1 MPRLCGAFFWG
12 DALRFSIF
20 SKDYGLLFL
29 VCSCFVLFSFSV
41 FSTFK
46 VGYGWHDQ
54 QRIAQIF
61 LLIICLG
68 YSFLNVKSLPAS
80 GLRSVSVVLV
90 LGFFSSMF
98 AREVLW
104 ASMEWALYV
113 GLFFLALTSASLNRS
128 SNWRLAVACVA
139 GLVGFFLAFQFL
151 VYYGSSFLSGIKVL
165 EPSLMYG
172 GFANPRF
179 LGQFQVVLI
188 PLLAGLVVDLWGRR
202 PFFSVVCLVV
212 LLLHWVIAF
221 MLDGRGVWVALFLS
235 YAGLFI
241 FASVLWRMVF
251 LQASIALLGFF
262 LFKFMFE
269 LVPLWV
275 GIDVGDY
282 SQLRLGLSAR
292 DIIWCSALE
301 MAISHPWFGVGP
313 MNFSA
318 IVNPVAAHPHQ
329 LILQFFTEWGGL
341 ATLCVILLIVRA
353 FLRGIR
359 FIRAEQI
366 QSVDVAI
373 WLAVASALVLAQVD
387 GVFVMPYAQTWLA
400 VLVGAALGSVSG
412 NSLIRKAHVPIV
424 RLFIAPSTIILMYIL
439 LVQAPLL
446 PEAQQAHFEKHAYG
460 LKPRFWS
467 QGWIPMEFND

>member
-12 DALRFSIF
+12 CVLRFLILF
-20 SKDYGLLFL
+20 KNYGLLFL
-29 VCSCFVLFSFSV
+29 ICFCFVLFSFSV

-61 LLIICLG
+61 LLIASLG
-68 YSFLNVKSLPAS
+68 YSFLNVKSLPSS
-80 GLRSVSVVLV
+80 GFRSVSFVLV
-90 LGFFSSMF
+90 LGFFSSML
-98 AREVLW
+98 AKEMLW

-113 GLFFLALTSASLNRS
+113 GLVFLALTSASLNKS
-128 SNWRLAVACVA
+128 GNWRLAVACIA
-139 GLVGFFLAFQFL
+139 GLVGFLLAFQFL
-151 VYYGSSFLSGIKVL
+151 VYYVSSFLSGVKML

-188 PLLAGLVVDLWGRR
+188 PLLAGLVINLWAGR

-221 MLDGRGVWVALFLS
+221 LLGGRGVWVALFLS

-241 FASVLWRMVF
+241 FASVLWRMIF
-251 LQASIALLGFF
+251 LQASIVLLGFF

-269 LVPLWV
+269 LVPLWA
-275 GIDVGDY
+275 GIDVGVY
-282 SQLRLGLSAR
+282 SHLRLGLSAR
-292 DIIWCSALE
+292 DIIWSSALE
-301 MAISHPWFGVGP
+301 MAIIHPWFGVGP

-329 LILQFFTEWGGL
+329 FILQFFAEWGGL
-341 ATLCVILLIVRA
+341 ATLFVILLMVRGL
-353 FLRGIR
+353 LRGIR
-359 FIRAEQI
+359 FIRAEQVR
-366 QSVDVAI
+366 SVDISI
-373 WLAVASALVLAQVD
+373 WLAVASALILAQVD
-387 GVFVMPYAQTWLA
+387 GVFVMPYVQTWLA
-400 VLVGAALGSVSG
+400 VLVGAAVGSVSG
-412 NSLIRKAHVPIV
+412 NSLIRNAYVPMA
-424 RLFIAPSTIILMYIL
+424 RLFIAQSSVVLIYVL
-439 LVQAPLL
+439 LSQVPLL
-446 PEAQQAHFEKHAYG
+446 PEAQQAHFEKHADG

-467 QGWIPMEFND
+467 QGWVPMEFND